1 MMDETTLYEKI
12 LGIGSPWFVS
22 GIQFIASDKTVEVHV
37 ELEDG
42 ASLSCP
48 TCGQSAPRYDKR
60 ARRWR
65 HLDTCQFKTQVV
77 ADVPRIQCPE
87 HGVQTIEVPWAQ
99 DNSRYT
105 VLFEAM
111 VIRLLKESTASSVS
125 RMMGLSWN
133 AVDGIMQRA
142 VQRGLSRRG
151 KPALAQLGVDEVAF
165 QKRHEYV
172 TVVHDARGHVLHVA
186 EDRSGAS
193 LGGFYEGL
201 TAAQKAQIQ
210 SISMDMWPAYIRA
223 TCEHI
228 PEAEHKIAFDKF
240 HVNQHLNQAVDMV
253 RKQEHRQLMR
263 QGDETLKGT
272 KYGWL
277 RNYDDLKRN
286 LRREI
291 EQLARAANKTGRAW
305 VIKEH
310 AKGLWCYI
318 KRGWAERAWQQWYQW
333 AIRSRLEPV
342 KKVARMIKQHL
353 WGIINAIV
361 LDVTNARA
369 ESINSQ
375 IKMLKDK
382 ARGFRNRERFKTA
395 ILFYCGGLSL
405 MPEKYEMATHYNG

>member
-1 MMDETTLYEKI
+1 MDETTLYEKI
-12 LGIGSPWFVS
+12 LGISPPWFVS
-22 GIQFIASDKTVEVHV
+22 GIEFISPDKTVEVHV
-37 ELEDG
+37 DLEDG
-42 ASLSCP
+42 VALCCP
-48 TCGQSAPRYDKR
+48 TCGQPVPRYDKR

-77 ADVPRIQCPE
+77 AEVPRIQCPE

-111 VIRLLKESTASSVS
+111 VIRLLKESTTSSVS

-151 KPALAQLGVDEVAF
+151 EPALAHLGVDEMAF

-172 TVVHDARGHVLHVA
+172 TVVHDSRGHVLHVA
-186 EDRSGAS
+186 EDRRGAS
-193 LGGFYEGL
+193 LGEFYEGL
-201 TAAQKAQIQ
+201 SAAQKAQIQ

-277 RNYDDLKRN
+277 RNYADLTRR
-286 LRREI
+286 LRREL
-291 EQLARAANKTGRAW
+291 EQLTHTANKTGRAW
-305 VIKEH
+305 AIKEQ
-310 AKGLWCYI
+310 AKGLWDYLTP
-318 KRGWAERAWQQWYQW
+318 GWAKRAWQQWYQW
-333 AIRSRLEPV
+333 AIRSRLEPI
-342 KKVARMIKQHL
+342 KKVARMIKQHQ

-369 ESINSQ
+369 ESINSK

-405 MPEKYEMATHYNG
+405 MPEKYETSTHYNG